1 MILISTSHFLTYHL
15 LSIVLD
21 NARYESKYIKEIT
34 THIFK
39 SLNYKCLYVGQ
50 NLVEMDSYF
59 RELTLKLKIPSND
72 DIRGV
77 GGIVKTT
84 IAKVT
89 YNQISPE
96 FDCISFLENVKEI
109 HKNKGLHDL

>member
-1 MILISTSHFLTYHL
+1 M
-15 LSIVLD
+15 LD
-21 NARYESKYIKEIT
+21 NARYESKYIKELT

-50 NLVEMDSYF
+50 NLVGMDSYL
-59 RELTLKLKIPSND
+59 RELTLKLKIQSND
-72 DIRGV
+72 DIRMVRIRGV
-77 GGIVKTT
+77 GGTGKTT
-84 IAKVT
+84 IAKAT

-96 FDCISFLENVKEI
+96 FYCISFLENVKKI

>member
-1 MILISTSHFLTYHL
+1 MP
-15 LSIVLD
+15 D
-21 NARYESKYIKEIT
+21 NAKYESKYIKEIT

-39 SLNYKCLYVGQ
+39 SLNYKFLYVGQ
-50 NLVEMDSYF
+50 NLVEMDSYL
-59 RELTLKLKIPSND
+59 RELTLKLKIKSND
-72 DIRGV
+72 DIRMVRILGV
-77 GGIVKTT
+77 GGIGKTT
-84 IAKVT
+84 IAKAT